1 MAHVTNLCMKKYGNH
16 SRHKLEFI
24 SYNFINFQQITFY
37 YTKTLTL
44 KVNRVKLF
52 NKKTP
57 WLWSASE
64 LCRPSDRRLLA
75 K

>member
-1 MAHVTNLCMKKYGNH
+1 VGLLHPSCWILG
-16 SRHKLEFI
+16 L
-24 SYNFINFQQITFY
+24 
-37 YTKTLTL
+37 KT
-44 KVNRVKLF
+44 
-52 NKKTP
+52 KTP

>member
-1 MAHVTNLCMKKYGNH
+1 MGNYGRGSLSLLGHFHRILMDLYSVQVFAEETGAIAALKPVSHCN
-16 SRHKLEFI
+16 
-24 SYNFINFQQITFY
+24 IT
-37 YTKTLTL
+37 
-44 KVNRVKLF
+44 
-52 NKKTP
+52 TP